1 MCEPASTCKG
11 APESG
16 LEKGFAAK
24 DAARPG
30 IADRP
35 ASRRSRIGLNATNFF
50 LAEVLGVVMPFLA
63 KFLSERGWRDDAIG
77 LAIGTAG
84 LGVCLMQTPAGF
96 LVDWVRQR
104 RALVFGSSL
113 VLGTCYGLLPLLPA
127 KWWAIDP
134 LLFVSGLSG
143 AFFAP
148 LLGALALGLV
158 GHSGL
163 NRTMGSNQAWNHAG
177 NIAAALT
184 AMLIVGWWG
193 IQSVFYAVTV
203 VSVLAAGSVLL
214 IRPDE
219 LDERRASGIGGD
231 HGGADKPVGF
241 RALLSDRRVAILF
254 AATALFHLANAPVMP
269 LVGLYVAK
277 LGGTDRQVAAVVLVA
292 QTVMIPV
299 ALASGRL
306 CDRWGRKPVL
316 AIGFLVL
323 PLRIFLYSLTTNPW
337 MLVALQSLDGIGA
350 GIYGVAIVA
359 ICADLTRGRGRF
371 NALQGLIATA
381 LSVGGVIGP
390 LSAGFL
396 VQHLGFAVAFDAFA
410 AVAAIAAGL
419 FLGWMPETRPAP
431 ADHSG
436 LPEETLVLSS
446 SSTPRAGTSPS
457 SAD

>member
-1 MCEPASTCKG
+1 MCKPVAISAVPAKTD
-11 APESG
+11 PD
-16 LEKGFAAK
+16 KGFA
-24 DAARPG
+24 DNHAARPEKP
-30 IADRP
+30 DLF
-35 ASRRSRIGLNATNFF
+35 ASLRSRVGLNATNFF
-50 LAEVLGVVMPFLA
+50 LAEVLGVVLPFLS
-63 KFLSERGWRDDAIG
+63 KFLAERGWRDDAIG
-77 LAIGTAG
+77 LAIAAAG
-84 LGVCLMQTPAGF
+84 LGVFLMQTPAGF
-96 LVDWVRQR
+96 LVDRVRQR
-104 RALVFGSSL
+104 RALVVFSSL
-113 VLGTCYGLLPLLPA
+113 ALGTCYGLLPLLPA
-127 KWWAIDP
+127 KWWTLDP

-158 GHSGL
+158 GHSAL
-163 NRTMGSNQAWNHAG
+163 NRTMGTNQAWNHAG
-177 NIAAALT
+177 NIAAAVT

-193 IQSVFYAVTV
+193 ISSVFYAVTA
-203 VSVLAAGSVLL
+203 VSVLAAASVLL

-219 LDERRASGIGGD
+219 LDERRASGIAAG
-231 HGGADKPVGF
+231 HNHEEKPVGVWE
-241 RALLSDRRVAILF
+241 LLRDRRVAILF

-299 ALASGRL
+299 ALACGVL
-306 CDRWGRKPVL
+306 CDRWGRKPVF

-337 MLVALQSLDGIGA
+337 MLVALQALDGIGA

-359 ICADLTRGRGRF
+359 MCADLTRGRGRF

-381 LSVGGVIGP
+381 LSLGGVIGP

-396 VQHLGFAVAFDAFA
+396 VQHLGFAIAFDAFA
-410 AVAAIAAGL
+410 AIAALAALL
-419 FLGWMPETRPAP
+419 FIGWMPETRPAP
-431 ADHSG
+431 AEDFELRKERG
-436 LPEETLVLSS
+436 LLSS
-446 SSTPRAGTSPS
+446 SPVPPAGTSQG